1 MFSVNQSLYQEA
13 VSARRQSHKDCIRA
27 LEEYST
33 IQAFIPV
40 ILESVQDITSVVK
53 TADAE
58 ARAQWRQFDNVD
70 KIRSSKN
77 RVVVI
82 KCQMCVKKTILDTK

>member
-27 LEEYST
+27 QEEYST

-70 KIRSSKN
+70 KIRSQSECTRRYMGIYLTSDWKS
-77 RVVVI
+77 
-82 KCQMCVKKTILDTK
+82 

>member
-27 LEEYST
+27 QEEYST

-58 ARAQWRQFDNVD
+58 ARAQWHSCAKGESIQNCT
-70 KIRSSKN
+70 
-77 RVVVI
+77 VVSER
-82 KCQMCVKKTILDTK
+82 DTDT